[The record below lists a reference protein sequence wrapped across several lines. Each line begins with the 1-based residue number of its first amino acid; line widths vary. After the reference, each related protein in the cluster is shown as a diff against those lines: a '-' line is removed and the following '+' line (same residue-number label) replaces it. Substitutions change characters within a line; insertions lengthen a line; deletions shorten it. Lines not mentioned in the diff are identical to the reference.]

1 MSLRPGIYG
10 EISADRYYADEL
22 NDEPTL
28 NASVLKHLIKQ
39 SPRHA
44 WTEHPKLNPDWEPHV
59 ASKFDVG
66 TAAHEIFLLG
76 NDDHVH
82 VVEADSWRTKAA
94 QEVRD
99 RARAEGLVPLLT
111 HQWQD
116 VSAMLTALR
125 EQLPKLDVDP
135 PMFVEG
141 KAEQTLIWRD
151 RGVLCRAR
159 IDWLHGSL
167 QAVDDLKSCGGS
179 ASPLVW
185 ASKTLFGMQAEIQAA
200 FTTRGIRAV
209 AGVNT
214 EFRFLACETHPPYA
228 ISPVRLSPRALE
240 LANAQI
246 DRGLDT
252 WKRCLKEDRWPSYPG
267 RIVDAEPPA
276 WTLWEAEDAQDV
288 AAEVAA

>member
-1 MSLRPGIYG
+1 MTVREGIYG
-10 EISADRYYADEL
+10 EISAERYYADEL
-22 NDEPTL
+22 NEEPTL

-44 WTEHPKLNPDWEPHV
+44 WTEHPKLNPAYEPV
-59 ASKFDVG
+59 ADKKFDVG

-76 NDDHVH
+76 NDQRVH
-82 VVEADSWRTKAA
+82 VVDADSWRTKAA

-99 RARAEGLVPLLT
+99 RARAEGLVPLLAD
-111 HQWQD
+111 QWVR

-141 KAEQTLIWRD
+141 KAEQTMVWRD

-167 QAVDDLKSCGGS
+167 QAVDDLKTCSGS

-185 ASKTLFGMQAEIQAA
+185 ASRTLWGMQAEIQAA
-200 FTTRGIRAV
+200 FTIRGIKAV
-209 AGVNT
+209 AGVDT

-228 ISPVRLSPRALE
+228 ISPVRLGPQALE
-240 LANAQI
+240 FANDRI
-246 DRGLDT
+246 DGGLDL
-252 WKRCLKEDRWPSYPG
+252 WKRCLKENRWPSYPT
-267 RIVDAEPPA
+267 RLVDADPPA
-276 WTLWEAEDAQDV
+276 WALWDASEAEDV
-288 AAEVAA
+288 AEAAA